1 MPPLTLLRR
10 PAPGARGPPRGGG
23 RRGHQGAHP
32 SGRAGRADG
41 AGGRSSGLLLQ
52 GREAAAPA
60 RRGGAAGEGG
70 GQMIEPT
77 RLTLGEVSLTRVIEI
92 GRSSFL
98 TTSMLPE
105 STAEGVGRH
114 HAWLKPAFWDDATHD
129 PGSRIRTWS

>member
-10 PAPGARGPPRGGG
+10 PSPGGRAPPRGAGP
-23 RRGHQGAHP
+23 RGHRRAHP

-70 GQMIEPT
+70 GQLIEPT
-77 RLTLGEVSLTRVIEI
+77 KLTLGQATLTPAIEI
-92 GRSSFL
+92 RPSSFPP
-98 TTSMLPE
+98 TSMRTE
-105 STAEGVGRH
+105 STAVG
-114 HAWLKPAFWDDATHD
+114 AA
-129 PGSRIRTWS
+129 